1 MNSKIL
7 FAFIGGALMAS
18 AVVYLAVR
26 PEGRVADT
34 VTPAQTQPAAATP
47 PQATPAQ
54 AAPPQT
60 AQPQA
65 SPPVEAKP
73 APPEKPSPVEPLKK
87 EEPVQVKHRDPQLGH
102 HEQKTH
108 QHVVAQLAPPPP
120 APPLPEPL
128 PEPVRENVAPPPRLT
143 SQPPAAHLPPP
154 PPAPIDAK
162 IEPPPQ
168 PQQPEPPP
176 APTVT
181 IPAGATLSVRVG
193 ETLST
198 QRSKQGDRFMATL
211 EKPLVVDGFVIAERG
226 ARCLGRVM
234 QSDPGGKVKGT
245 AELQVDL
252 FQVTLSDGQRIRI
265 RTAPYQKQAEASHGT
280 DAAKVGGGAALGAII
295 GAIAGGGRGA
305 GIGAAAGGA
314 AGAGDVMLT
323 RGKPAVIPV
332 ETHLS
337 FRMQEPV
344 TVTEQK

>member
-1 MNSKIL
+1 MNSKIV

-26 PEGRVADT
+26 PEGRVEDRVADT
-34 VTPAQTQPAAATP
+34 VKPAQTQPAAAALPET
-47 PQATPAQ
+47 TPAQ
-54 AAPPQT
+54 ATTPQAAPPPST
-60 AQPQA
+60 
-65 SPPVEAKP
+65 PPVEAEPVP
-73 APPEKPSPVEPLKK
+73 AGKPSPVEPLKK
-87 EEPVQVKHRDPQLGH
+87 EPVQAKRREPQPVH
-102 HEQKTH
+102 HEQKTR
-108 QHVVAQLAPPPP
+108 QHVVAQLDPPPTLPLPPQNVAPAPQPASQPAPVAAPPP
-120 APPLPEPL
+120 
-128 PEPVRENVAPPPRLT
+128 
-143 SQPPAAHLPPP
+143 QP
-154 PPAPIDAK
+154 PPAPIEAK

-168 PQQPEPPP
+168 PKELEPPP
-176 APTVT
+176 PVAPTVT
-181 IPAGATLSVRVG
+181 IAAGTALSVRVG

-211 EKPLVVDGFVIAERG
+211 EQPLVVDGFVIAERG

-252 FQVTLSDGQRIRI
+252 FQVTLSDGQHVRI
-265 RTAPYQKQAEASHGT
+265 RTAPYQKQADASHGT

-295 GAIAGGGRGA
+295 GALAGGGKGA

-332 ETHLS
+332 ETRLS
-337 FRMQEPV
+337 FRLQDPV